1 MWQMAVKQD
10 ALQMGTCLLVLL
22 MQDVC
27 DATFHC
33 FQLLVHMVQELVQ
46 VRFIQ
51 LTALDQNL
59 QRH

>member
-1 MWQMAVKQD
+1 MALKPD
-10 ALQMGTCLLVLL
+10 ALQMGACLFVLL

-33 FQLLVHMVQELVQ
+33 SQLLVHMVQELVQ
-46 VRFIQ
+46 VRPIQ

-59 QRH
+59 QGH